1 MFRNRLNSQKPDG
14 KLLEDFKA
22 TFPHLQ
28 QRSHSIAGPPG
39 HTLADALDVAHPSR
53 HLDHE
58 DIKDQDPT
66 PRGHNEP
73 WRFTPSLLDPNSFA
87 FTSFANQPPGYYT
100 PTPGGT
106 NTLYHSQA
114 GDLHTPGFSFGL
126 GTPLS
131 LPTSEG
137 ALHAGQVAPANHLH
151 GFNPHALGSH
161 HFQNVNPFGMQPQH
175 SQSFAPHQFTHQPSA
190 FDQGNMTQTHQDSSM
205 DNMVPEVE
213 MQEQSP
219 LIGYAP
225 HSYDG
230 MAAAVAPAPP
240 PPNQNFRYHVTL
252 NAPTAMIKQSDE
264 VPVTYLN
271 KGQAYSISLVDT
283 APTQAPSPSTK
294 YRTFIRIS
302 FEDEQQ
308 RQRPAS
314 CWQLW
319 KEGRGTNEAHQRGGR
334 LQAVEFVDPSQV
346 SGGEIQG
353 RPRVELESSSFD
365 GFVVTW
371 TPTHNSSPECSLA
384 VRFNFLSTDFSHS
397 KGVKGIPVRLCAK
410 TEMVTEATGSSPQKP
425 DGELCYCKVKLF
437 RDHGA
442 ERKLSNDV
450 AHVKKTIDKLKQQIA
465 QVESGM
471 KDFGKRKRSGSI
483 SKGSMSQRPGKVPK
497 HKRTWSMSSTSD
509 NQGGRA
515 PAEEDLHIKLAS
527 LQDMFSSTRPVSVL
541 YLKGEDQDDPDLH
554 PVILGA
560 TPQELSKLDTNV
572 DAPMWE
578 APESQT
584 AASSVVSPTPSSQS
598 LHSEKRRTTSFQRP
612 APYQPPSRMSS
623 NEWRSM
629 PQTATGDLKGMHG
642 VQGGADVPTKVQRPY
657 SDDHA
662 LSGWI
667 EALGVDQTYQ
677 PPPEPML
684 KPVACFFVQPRL
696 AGRQPDDNYFRAVY
710 LMERT
715 VKELVASIAMKIKI
729 EPTKVTRTIRVNQKG
744 LQILMD
750 DDAVNRIPEQQDMT
764 AEFHEIGTP
773 PVHAM
778 KREWD
783 AGPTDIQVD
792 GDISVTEN
800 VHSTG
805 YELRLLF

>member
-1 MFRNRLNSQKPDG
+1 
-14 KLLEDFKA
+14 
-22 TFPHLQ
+22 
-28 QRSHSIAGPPG
+28 
-39 HTLADALDVAHPSR
+39 
-53 HLDHE
+53 
-58 DIKDQDPT
+58 
-66 PRGHNEP
+66 
-73 WRFTPSLLDPNSFA
+73 
-87 FTSFANQPPGYYT
+87 
-100 PTPGGT
+100 
-106 NTLYHSQA
+106 
-114 GDLHTPGFSFGL
+114 
-126 GTPLS
+126 
-131 LPTSEG
+131 
-137 ALHAGQVAPANHLH
+137 
-151 GFNPHALGSH
+151 
-161 HFQNVNPFGMQPQH
+161 
-175 SQSFAPHQFTHQPSA
+175 
-190 FDQGNMTQTHQDSSM
+190 
-205 DNMVPEVE
+205 
-213 MQEQSP
+213 
-219 LIGYAP
+219 
-225 HSYDG
+225 
-230 MAAAVAPAPP
+230 
-240 PPNQNFRYHVTL
+240 
-252 NAPTAMIKQSDE
+252 MIKQPDE

-283 APTQAPSPSTK
+283 APHQAPTSALK

-308 RQRPAS
+308 RQRPAA

-346 SGGEIQG
+346 GGGEVQG

-371 TPTHNSSPECSLA
+371 TPAHNAAPECSLA

-410 TEMVTEATGSSPQKP
+410 TELISEVSGSPPQRL
-425 DGELCYCKVKLF
+425 DAELCYCKVKLF

-483 SKGSMSQRPGKVPK
+483 SKSSANMRPGKVPK
-497 HKRTWSMSSTSD
+497 HKRTWSMSSASD
-509 NQGGRA
+509 NQGTRA

-541 YLKGEDQDDPDLH
+541 YLKGEEQDDPDLH
-554 PVILGA
+554 PVVLSA
-560 TPQELSKLDTNV
+560 TPQELSKIDTSV

-578 APESQT
+578 AQEAQT
-584 AASSVVSPTPSSQS
+584 STSSVVSPTPSSQS
-598 LHSEKRRTTSFQRP
+598 LHSEKRRTSFQPSRF
-612 APYQPPSRMSS
+612 QPPSRMSS
-623 NEWRSM
+623 NEWRSL
-629 PQTATGDLKGMHG
+629 PQTATGDLKGIMGH
-642 VQGGADVPTKVQRPY
+642 QGGADVPTKVQRPY

-667 EALGVDQTYQ
+667 EAMGVDQTYQ

-684 KPVACFFVQPRL
+684 KPVACFFVQPRI

-710 LMERT
+710 LMNRT
-715 VKELVASIAMKIKI
+715 VKDLVAGIAMKINI

-750 DDAVNRIPEQQDMT
+750 DDTVSRIPEQQDMT

-773 PVHAM
+773 PVHSM

-783 AGPTDIQVD
+783 TGPTDIQVD
-792 GDISVTEN
+792 GDISVVEN